1 MKTTKYILGIM
12 MSAALLF
19 TGCMKK
25 DIDEL
30 RKQQAENAAH
40 NTISALEE
48 WQKVVNVNI
57 TTLQRFVAA
66 LQGNDYVTG
75 VTSFDIPAPGGYR
88 ITFGKSG
95 EVTIWNRAKGD
106 GGAAPAIGVKQDT
119 DGKYY
124 WTLDG
129 EFIEASGR
137 KMPVA
142 GDPGETGATPKVAIG
157 SDNYWYVSADGT
169 AVGTPPGA
177 GWTNTDVKATGDQ
190 GDAIFAADGVDDT
203 NDDYVIFTLADG
215 TTKIT
220 LPKYVASLVSFESY
234 DLFYGS
240 STNNEITIVLPP
252 TLKETDYTA
261 LAATISDGNGT
272 VSDIQTRAGSG
283 SSWQV
288 SVTKP
293 TFTDGVLDA
302 GSAKVVFTA
311 PETYKLSETAML
323 TITLI
328 DANGREHSVSR
339 PVKYFDGM
347 IVHNKKV
354 GFLRD
359 EVSDHSITNLAV
371 TGEMDFYDFL
381 FIKENLAALEV
392 LDISMAEITEI
403 PNEALRYSS
412 SNTTLRRVALPATVE
427 TIGNIAFGKCAGLEY
442 MDIPNVK
449 TLGEYAFWDC
459 TNLKEIRLG
468 NKLETIG
475 RFAFSQCRSLSAL
488 ELPNSLRTLAARAFA
503 YSGLVSLVIPTTLKQ
518 IPDYTFDNCTNL
530 ERVTLHDGISH
541 IGQAAFL
548 RCRSL
553 KQVKIPA
560 GVTRIENNT
569 FDECISLE
577 FVDFHDEIKYIG
589 ERAFAYCHNLRGSG
603 GFDRFALP
611 NDLQTMGDGAFQEC
625 RSLKVVEIPSLK
637 DLPENA
643 FFSCTNLATIF
654 LPDNMK
660 TIGRQCFLATA
671 ITAIAFPASLTS
683 IGEYAFSGCSK
694 LVYVSSKA
702 TKAPLIGTYT
712 FDNVYKAAR
721 NLYRPSGADYS
732 SWAEYFNMI
741 YNN

>member
-1 MKTTKYILGIM
+1 MKTTKYISGIM
-12 MSAALLF
+12 MSAVLLF
-19 TGCMKK
+19 TGCMKE

-40 NTISALEE
+40 NT
-48 WQKVVNVNI
+48 
-57 TTLQRFVAA
+57 
-66 LQGNDYVTG
+66 
-75 VTSFDIPAPGGYR
+75 
-88 ITFGKSG
+88 
-95 EVTIWNRAKGD
+95 
-106 GGAAPAIGVKQDT
+106 
-119 DGKYY
+119 
-124 WTLDG
+124 
-129 EFIEASGR
+129 
-137 KMPVA
+137 
-142 GDPGETGATPKVAIG
+142 
-157 SDNYWYVSADGT
+157 
-169 AVGTPPGA
+169 
-177 GWTNTDVKATGDQ
+177 
-190 GDAIFAADGVDDT
+190 
-203 NDDYVIFTLADG
+203 
-215 TTKIT
+215 
-220 LPKYVASLVSFESY
+220 SLVSFESY

-252 TLKETDYTA
+252 TLKETEYIA
-261 LAATISDGNGT
+261 LAATISDSNGT
-272 VSDIQTRAGSG
+272 AGDIQTRAGSG

-302 GSAKVVFTA
+302 GSAKVAFTA
-311 PETYKLSETAML
+311 PETHKLSETAML
-323 TITLI
+323 TVTLI

-339 PVKYFDGM
+339 PVKYFDGV
-347 IVHNKKV
+347 IVHNNRV

-359 EVSDHSITNLAV
+359 EVGDLSITNLAV
-371 TGEMDFYDFL
+371 TGEMDFYDFQ

-392 LDISMAEITEI
+392 LDISMAEMTEI
-403 PNEALRYSS
+403 PNEALRYPS

-442 MDIPNVK
+442 MDISNVK

-468 NKLETIG
+468 NKLEMIAAN
-475 RFAFSQCRSLSAL
+475 AFSQCHSLSAL
-488 ELPNSLRTLAARAFA
+488 ELPNSLKMLAPSAFS

-518 IPDYTFDNCTNL
+518 IPDYTFSNCTNL

-577 FVDFHDEIKYIG
+577 FVDFHDGINYIG

-603 GFDRFALP
+603 GFNRIVLP
-611 NDLQTMGDGAFQEC
+611 NDLQTMGGGVFQEC
-625 RSLKVVEIPSLK
+625 RSLNVVEIPSLK
-637 DLPENA
+637 DLPENT
-643 FFSCTNLATIF
+643 FFYCTNLATIL
-654 LPDNMK
+654 LPDNME

-671 ITAIAFPASLTS
+671 ITAITFPASLTS
-683 IGEYAFSGCSK
+683 IGQYAFSGCSK
-694 LVYVSSKA
+694 LVNVSSKA
-702 TKAPLIGTYT
+702 TTAPIIDTYT
-712 FDNVYKAAR
+712 FDNAYKATR
-721 NLYRPSGADYS
+721 DLYRPSDADYS
-732 SWAEYFNMI
+732 SWAEYFNRI